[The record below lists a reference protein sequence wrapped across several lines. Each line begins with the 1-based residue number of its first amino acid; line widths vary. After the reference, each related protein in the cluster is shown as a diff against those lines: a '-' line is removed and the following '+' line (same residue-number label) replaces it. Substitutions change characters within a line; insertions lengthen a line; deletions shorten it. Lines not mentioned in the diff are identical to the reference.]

1 MAPPPENP
9 KVSAKNLAPTIISSD
24 LRIKGDVI
32 GSGDIQIDGIVEGDV
47 HSRSIT
53 VGEGAEV
60 RGSLSA
66 DTVRVYGTVS
76 GGTIKATTVT
86 LAKSAK
92 VHSDIVHQTMALE
105 AGAYLEGSIKRID
118 GVDPKMALVGKDKP
132 AAAPAAP
139 AAFTPSPSPF
149 ALPGAGPSPV
159 MTSPMMPSPV
169 MPSPIMPTP
178 LAAATPLSPA
188 PLPLSPLGTSSLSG
202 GPSPTPI
209 SPSPL
214 RPTPILPTPASR
226 TGS

>member
-9 KVSAKNLAPTIISSD
+9 KVTAKNLAPTIISSD

-118 GVDPKMALVGKDKP
+118 GVDPKMALVAKDKP
-132 AAAPAAP
+132 VAAPPVAAAPFA
-139 AAFTPSPSPF
+139 PSPTPF
-149 ALPGAGPSPV
+149 SLAAG
-159 MTSPMMPSPV
+159 
-169 MPSPIMPTP
+169 PSPIMPPP
-178 LAAATPLSPA
+178 LVAATPISPA
-188 PLPLSPLGTSSLSG
+188 PLPLSPLGSMPAGAATT
-202 GPSPTPI
+202 PHAPTPI

-214 RPTPILPTPASR
+214 RPTPILPTPATR

>member
-9 KVSAKNLAPTIISSD
+9 KVTAKNLAPTIISSD

-105 AGAYLEGSIKRID
+105 AGAYLEGSTKRID
-118 GVDPKMALVGKDKP
+118 GVDPKMALVSKERP
-132 AAAPAAP
+132 AGFAPSSAPFAPAPAIMP
-139 AAFTPSPSPF
+139 PPCARTGITSRAAFTS
-149 ALPGAGPSPV
+149 G
-159 MTSPMMPSPV
+159 
-169 MPSPIMPTP
+169 
-178 LAAATPLSPA
+178 AAA
-188 PLPLSPLGTSSLSG
+188 
-202 GPSPTPI
+202 
-209 SPSPL
+209 
-214 RPTPILPTPASR
+214 
-226 TGS
+226 

>member
-1 MAPPPENP
+1 MAPPPENS

-66 DTVRVYGTVS
+66 DTVRVYGIVS

-118 GVDPKMALVGKDKP
+118 GVDPKMALVAKDKALPPP
-132 AAAPAAP
+132 APSLAASPTS
-139 AAFTPSPSPF
+139 FTPSPAPF
-149 ALPGAGPSPV
+149 APAIAPA
-159 MTSPMMPSPV
+159 
-169 MPSPIMPTP
+169 PIMPP
-178 LAAATPLSPA
+178 PIMPAPIMPAPPLSPT
-188 PLPLSPLGTSSLSG
+188 PLPLSPLGSATAGHGST
-202 GPSPTPI
+202 PHSPTPI

-214 RPTPILPTPASR
+214 RPTPILPTSR

>member
-118 GVDPKMALVGKDKP
+118 GVDPKMALVAKDKP
-132 AAAPAAP
+132 APVPAAAPFAP
-139 AAFTPSPSPF
+139 TPTAFAPT
-149 ALPGAGPSPV
+149 LGPA
-159 MTSPMMPSPV
+159 
-169 MPSPIMPTP
+169 PIMPPP
-178 LAAATPLSPA
+178 LTAATPLSPA
-188 PLPLSPLGTSSLSG
+188 PLPLSPLGT
-202 GPSPTPI
+202 PSAGAGSMPHAPTPI

-214 RPTPILPTPASR
+214 RPTPILPTPATR